1 MVLPEPFDPAER
13 GERARNCF
21 LEGYNCCQAVLLAF
35 TDVLEANGL
44 ASEEL
49 LKTIGSG
56 FGGGFAR
63 MREVCGSFSACT
75 MLAGFLRP
83 AGKSDMDARTANYAL
98 VQEMAADFRERNGGS
113 IVCGELLG
121 LRPAP
126 SRAAGLNDRG
136 AFPPDPL
143 SHFVPDKSA
152 EKPIAD
158 PPSITPARREQE
170 GPRPSERTPEYYKKR
185 PCPEIIRN
193 AATIAAEKMK
203 EAAR

>member
-1 MVLPEPFDPAER
+1 MVLPEHFDPAER
-13 GERARNCF
+13 GERARNLF

-35 TDVLEANGL
+35 SDVLEANGL

-83 AGKSDMDARTANYAL
+83 AGKSDMDARTANYSL

-121 LRPAP
+121 LRKK
-126 SRAAGLNDRG
+126 G
-136 AFPPDPL
+136 
-143 SHFVPDKSA
+143 
-152 EKPIAD
+152 
-158 PPSITPARREQE
+158 QE
-170 GPRPSERTPEYYKKR
+170 GPAPSERTAEYYKKR

-193 AATIAAEKMK
+193 AATIAAEKIK

>member
-1 MVLPEPFDPAER
+1 MKLPESFDPAER
-13 GERARNCF
+13 GERARNYF

-35 TDVLEANGL
+35 ADVLEENGL
-44 ASEEL
+44 AEREL
-49 LKTIGSG
+49 LTVMGSG

-63 MREVCGSFSACT
+63 LREVCGSFSACT

-83 AGKSDMDARTANYAL
+83 AGPSDMVARTANYAL

-113 IVCGELLG
+113 IVCAELLG
-121 LRPAP
+121 MKER
-126 SRAAGLNDRG
+126 
-136 AFPPDPL
+136 
-143 SHFVPDKSA
+143 
-152 EKPIAD
+152 KP
-158 PPSITPARREQE
+158 E
-170 GPRPSERTPEYYKKR
+170 GPAPSERTAEYYKKR

>member
-1 MVLPEPFDPAER
+1 MVLPEHFDPAER
-13 GERARNCF
+13 GERARNLF

-35 TDVLEANGL
+35 SDVLEANGM

-83 AGKSDMDARTANYAL
+83 AGKSDMDARTANYSL

-121 LRPAP
+121 LRKK
-126 SRAAGLNDRG
+126 G
-136 AFPPDPL
+136 
-143 SHFVPDKSA
+143 
-152 EKPIAD
+152 
-158 PPSITPARREQE
+158 QE
-170 GPRPSERTPEYYKKR
+170 GPAPSERTAEYYKKR

-193 AATIAAEKMK
+193 AATIAAEKIK

>member
-1 MVLPEPFDPAER
+1 MVLPEHFDPAER
-13 GERARNCF
+13 GERARNLF
-21 LEGYNCCQAVLLAF
+21 REGYNCCQAVLLAF
-35 TDVLEANGL
+35 SDVLEANGL

-98 VQEMAADFRERNGGS
+98 VQEMAADFRSRNGGS

-121 LRPAP
+121 LAQ
-126 SRAAGLNDRG
+126 RAAAIL
-136 AFPPDPL
+136 A
-143 SHFVPDKSA
+143 
-152 EKPIAD
+152 
-158 PPSITPARREQE
+158 PPSTTPTRREQE
-170 GPRPSERTPEYYKKR
+170 GPRPSERTAEYYKKR

>member
-1 MVLPEPFDPAER
+1 MKLPESFDPAER
-13 GERARNCF
+13 GERARNYF

-35 TDVLEANGL
+35 ADVIEANGL
-44 ASEEL
+44 AEREL
-49 LKTIGSG
+49 LTVLGSG

-63 MREVCGSFSACT
+63 LREVCGSFSACT

-83 AGKSDMDARTANYAL
+83 AGPSDMAARTANYAL

-113 IVCGELLG
+113 IVCAELLG
-121 LRPAP
+121 MKER
-126 SRAAGLNDRG
+126 
-136 AFPPDPL
+136 
-143 SHFVPDKSA
+143 
-152 EKPIAD
+152 KP
-158 PPSITPARREQE
+158 E
-170 GPRPSERTPEYYKKR
+170 GPAPSERTAEYYKKR